1 MIPISGSHGIFKHV
15 LFGIIFTAIASVSIG
30 QTTGPNILFIAVD
43 DLRPELNCYGAHHV
57 KTPNIDRLA
66 ASGVLFERAYCQ
78 QAVCAPSRNS
88 ILTGLRPDALG
99 IYDLGTHFRDKVPDV
114 VTLPQLFK
122 ANGYRA
128 EAVGK
133 IYHQGHGNKNDVQSW
148 SVPHVSTG
156 QLMRDLKPITSG
168 DTTGLQSDFPQID
181 GLKLPFYSSS
191 QPEENMT
198 DAKVADWAVD
208 RLKTLKDSTFFLAV
222 GFIKPHLP
230 FVAPKKYWDLY
241 DPDKIKIPARKNP
254 DGMPDFSLANFGELR
269 KYHNIPADGYLD
281 DEISRNLIH
290 GYYAAVSMIDAQIG
304 KLLDALDQNG
314 LTENTIVVL
323 WGDHGFKIGEYGNW
337 CKHSNIELD
346 TNVPLLI
353 SSPGIMKGVKTTS
366 LAELVDIYPTLCD
379 LAGIDKPEHLE
390 GQSLLPVLKDKDA
403 IVNKVAISQYPRGK
417 KLGYDQKQEL
427 MGYAIC
433 TDRYR
438 YIRWQ
443 KYEDPT
449 EVIARELYDLKK
461 GRVSSQNLAV
471 LPQYKKEL
479 SQLDQLMNEELGKY
493 RLLKPSKTVTE

>member
-1 MIPISGSHGIFKHV
+1 
-15 LFGIIFTAIASVSIG
+15 
-30 QTTGPNILFIAVD
+30 
-43 DLRPELNCYGAHHV
+43 
-57 KTPNIDRLA
+57 
-66 ASGVLFERAYCQ
+66 
-78 QAVCAPSRNS
+78 
-88 ILTGLRPDALG
+88 
-99 IYDLGTHFRDKVPDV
+99 
-114 VTLPQLFK
+114 
-122 ANGYRA
+122 
-128 EAVGK
+128 
-133 IYHQGHGNKNDVQSW
+133 
-148 SVPHVSTG
+148 
-156 QLMRDLKPITSG
+156 
-168 DTTGLQSDFPQID
+168 
-181 GLKLPFYSSS
+181 
-191 QPEENMT
+191 
-198 DAKVADWAVD
+198 
-208 RLKTLKDSTFFLAV
+208 AV

-281 DEISRNLIH
+281 DETSRNLIH

-353 SSPGIMKGVKTTS
+353 AAPGIKKGVKTTS

-379 LAGIDKPEHLE
+379 LAGVDKPKHLE

-443 KYEDPT
+443 KYENPT

-461 GRVSSQNLAV
+461 GRVASQNLAV
-471 LPQYKKEL
+471 MPRYKKEL
-479 SQLDQLMNEELGKY
+479 AQLDQLMNEELGKY
-493 RLLKPSKTVTE
+493 RILKPSKTVAE